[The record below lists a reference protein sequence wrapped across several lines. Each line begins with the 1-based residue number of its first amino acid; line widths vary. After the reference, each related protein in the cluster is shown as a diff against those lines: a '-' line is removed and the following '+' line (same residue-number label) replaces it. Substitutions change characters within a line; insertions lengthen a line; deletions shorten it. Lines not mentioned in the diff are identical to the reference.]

1 VHGPVDAHEAVQRA
15 VGDLREAG
23 SIRAIEF
30 VVADELRC
38 VVDLAPV
45 AD

>member
-1 VHGPVDAHEAVQRA
+1 VRRA
-15 VGDLREAG
+15 LADLREAG
-23 SIRAIEF
+23 SIGAVEF
-30 VVADELRC
+30 EVADDLRC